1 MDKANNKRIVNEC
14 SARRR
19 LFIHIQT
26 QHCRNKM
33 TPPKPVVGRQQDP
46 LWPRYSAEIEEV
58 GNGIKSVQSTRVG
71 KSYLIDDSA
80 YAMLSEESISNTTRA
95 KITTRIIVEDEKFVV
110 RPSIITEEESRPAKS
125 EHERAALLLRLLNV
139 GPITLSWNNERSD
152 VHVDDW
158 LETRLA
164 WTKPAN
170 QMLLANTESSEW
182 MRLLRLIQSSR
193 QRGLLDWEL
202 NADVKIM
209 TIMLTPS
216 GQDYVATAANSPDIA
231 RNMWDAESGRRRMNV
246 DANFII
252 PTSHQDVRINIKDN
266 TRLFIVGP
274 NGSGKSA
281 LMQHIAVSVSDK
293 IRRITA
299 HRKTWM
305 ESSTIDITSQARRQ
319 IDDQSTNQ
327 DRDVELRWKDKNS
340 QTQIISVLFDLVA
353 NDNDQARRIAQHVRA
368 NNTKSAERIANEEPS
383 IFDQINRLLALAGLT
398 VEIENSRGE
407 ELLARRTDTIQQYSL
422 AQMSDG
428 ERNAVILAANVL
440 TVDPG
445 TILLIDE
452 PERHLHR
459 AVIEPFLTALFAQRT
474 DCPFIVATHD
484 IALPIANPNASVLI
498 VSSCQW
504 NGNEPSSWD
513 AKLLPEN
520 TDLPEDIKRAVLG
533 SRKKI
538 LFVEGDSQSLDI
550 TLYGVLFPGLSVHPV
565 GGCDDVIKAVDG
577 LRNSAGLHDVEAFGL
592 IDGDNREPK
601 EKERLARRNIF
612 SLKAYS
618 VESVYYCSDA
628 IDAIA
633 YRQAESLGS
642 DANQMIKDAT
652 TAALNTLRQ
661 SGLADRMAARYCDRK
676 VREYIQSQM
685 PDWKSIPDNAT
696 ISLEVGDWYRNELA
710 HFDNLLSNEDLA
722 TLIERYPIRDSEV
735 PGSIVGALQLKNIK
749 QYEAMLIARAQAD
762 TNLADKL
769 RQRIGA
775 LTDALKGRSS

>member
-1 MDKANNKRIVNEC
+1 
-14 SARRR
+14 
-19 LFIHIQT
+19 
-26 QHCRNKM
+26 M
-33 TPPKPVVGRQQDP
+33 TTPKPVVGRQQDP

-71 KSYLIDDSA
+71 KRYLIDHSA
-80 YAMLSEESISNTTRA
+80 VAMLSSGSIATGTRA
-95 KITTRIIVEDEKFVV
+95 KITTRIIAEDEYFVV
-110 RPSIITEEESRPAKS
+110 TPSVITAEESRPVKDQYD
-125 EHERAALLLRLLNV
+125 RTVMLLRTLIENTH
-139 GPITLSWNNERSD
+139 PIILSYDNGTSE
-152 VHVDDW
+152 VQTDDW
-158 LETRLA
+158 LETRLS
-164 WTKPAN
+164 WVKPEN
-170 QMLLANTESSEW
+170 QMLLANTESGEW
-182 MRLLRLIQSSR
+182 NLLLHLIRDAR
-193 QRGLLDWEL
+193 QRGFLNWEL
-202 NADVKIM
+202 NDDAKIM
-209 TIMLTPS
+209 TVGLTTS
-216 GQDYVATAANSPDIA
+216 GQDLILTAAKSPGIA
-231 RNMWDAESGRRRMNV
+231 RTIWDDAEASRRQMTV
-246 DANFII
+246 DVNFPI
-252 PTSHQDVRINIKDN
+252 PTPRQEISIYLKGT

-281 LMQHIAVSVSDK
+281 LFQYIAASLPQQ

-299 HRKTWM
+299 HRQTWM
-305 ESSTIDITSQARRQ
+305 ESSTINLTPQSRRQ
-319 IDDQSTNQ
+319 MDGQIVNQ
-327 DRDVELRWKDKNS
+327 DRDADLRWKDNNS
-340 QTQIISVLFDLVA
+340 QSQIISVLFDLVA
-353 NDNDQARRIAQHVRA
+353 HDNYQARRIAQHVRA
-368 NNTKSAERIANEEPS
+368 KNTISAERIANEEPS
-383 IFDQINRLLALAGLT
+383 IFEQINQLLTLAGLM
-398 VEIENSRGE
+398 VEVENSRGE
-407 ELLARRTDTIQQYSL
+407 QLLARRIDTGQQYSL

-428 ERNAVILAANVL
+428 ERNAFILAANVL
-440 TVDPG
+440 TVESG

-459 AVIEPFLTALFAQRT
+459 AIIEPFLTALFAQRT

-484 IALPIANPNASVLI
+484 IALPIANPDASVLL

-520 TDLPEDIKRAVLG
+520 TDLPEDIKRAILG

-538 LFVEGDSQSLDI
+538 LFVEGESQSLDI
-550 TLYGVLFPGLSVHPV
+550 TLYKVLFPDLSVHPV
-565 GGCDDVIKAVDG
+565 EGCDDVIKAVDG
-577 LRNSAGLHDVEAFGL
+577 LRNSSELHDVEAFGL

-652 TAALNTLRQ
+652 TAALTTLRQ

-676 VREYIQSQM
+676 VREYMQSQM

-710 HFDNLLSNEDLA
+710 HFDNLLSNEHLA
-722 TLIERYPIRDSEV
+722 ALIERYPIRESEV
-735 PGSIVGALQLKNIK
+735 PSSITGALQLKNIK
-749 QYEAMLIARAQAD
+749 QYETMLIARVQAD

-775 LTDALKGRSS
+775 LTDALKEKKPLEGEYKNIFHASPPCLPV